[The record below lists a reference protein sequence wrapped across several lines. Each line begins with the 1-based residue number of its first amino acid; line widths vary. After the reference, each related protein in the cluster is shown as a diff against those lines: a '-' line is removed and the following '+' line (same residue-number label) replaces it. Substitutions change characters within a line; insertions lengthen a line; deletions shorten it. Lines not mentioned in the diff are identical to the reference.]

1 MYFPKSQII
10 ENLYTNGGELKPF
23 NEETQYTGH
32 YYKTSTGEFF
42 SGKNPD
48 SNKNIPL
55 EPLSPLGNDITNP
68 SFNVNNQE
76 KSKVKF
82 TSLESE
88 PLGNNYYVIDNSYY
102 KAKSLPQNRGRAP
115 RPPIQSIPK
124 PTQGDYKEKKFTR
137 YFVKKATQAQFIE
150 IDKEEYELFKNQD
163 STVQSNLYFPIKIE
177 WVLIGN
183 RTEVFNQNKST
194 IRLYESTNK
203 LYGFTLSFKNQYLNY
218 YRSDMN
224 SNLYT
229 DGTEYIKRST
239 GQPYVGKYHIHPTKG
254 PMEGEN
260 HVSTPHDYL
269 DTILKDDKKSLG
281 NSTGGY

>member
-1 MYFPKSQII
+1 MYYPKSQII

-32 YYKTSTGEFF
+32 YYKTSTGEFY
-42 SGKNPD
+42 SGKNPNA
-48 SNKNIPL
+48 NKNIPL
-55 EPLSPLGNDITNP
+55 EPLFPLGNDITNP

-102 KAKSLPQNRGRAP
+102 RAKSLPQNRGKAP

-124 PTQGDYKEKKFTR
+124 HTQEDYKEKKFTR

-150 IDKEEYELFKNQD
+150 INKEEYELFKNQD

-269 DTILKDDKKSLG
+269 DPILKDDKKSLG